1 MSTGKLKWY
10 NGAKGFGFIVP
21 SDGSK
26 DVFVHVTAFKE
37 AGVTKIDQGQ
47 DLEYE
52 ISDHNGKP
60 VATGLKLMEAPAE
73 ESAEVET
80 EATTEVKD
88 EDKDEAKDE
97 AEVEAKVEPEVEVKE
112 EATADTEKT
121 SAE

>member
-60 VATGLKLMEAPAE
+60 VATGLKLIEAPAE

-80 EATTEVKD
+80 EATAEVKD
-88 EDKDEAKDE
+88 EAKE
-97 AEVEAKVEPEVEVKE
+97 EAKVEAEDVVEVKE
-112 EATADTEKT
+112 EATVDTEKT

>member
-60 VATGLKLMEAPAE
+60 VATGLKLIEAPAE
-73 ESAEVET
+73 KSAEVET
-80 EATTEVKD
+80 EATVEVKD
-88 EDKDEAKDE
+88 EAEA
-97 AEVEAKVEPEVEVKE
+97 EVKE
-112 EATADTEKT
+112 EATAETEKT

>member
-37 AGVTKIDQGQ
+37 AGITKIDQGQ
-47 DLEYE
+47 ALEYE
-52 ISDHNGKP
+52 VKEHNGKP
-60 VATGLKLMEAPAE
+60 VATALKLLEAPAE
-73 ESAEVET
+73 ESAEVKTET
-80 EATTEVKD
+80 EAEVK
-88 EDKDEAKDE
+88 A
-97 AEVEAKVEPEVEVKE
+97 EVKE
-112 EATADTEKT
+112 EATAEPENT

>member
-60 VATGLKLMEAPAE
+60 VATGLKLIEAPAE
-73 ESAEVET
+73 ESV
-80 EATTEVKD
+80 EATTKATAEVKD
-88 EDKDEAKDE
+88 EVKVE
-97 AEVEAKVEPEVEVKE
+97 AEAEVKE
-112 EATADTEKT
+112 EATAETEKT